1 MGKQKRIQQPF
12 QLTGN
17 FLGFVTKD
25 GFKVKGMRL
34 ETPEGEHYIKMT
46 REARASCFP
55 LPAVGMP
62 LQVIGEQKVDE
73 EDGTIT
79 YKARQVAIAPPRS
92 ATTAPTPISSPQP
105 QPKKQAAKPCILVCR
120 KSDCCK
126 RGGREVIAGLQK
138 ELGDRQMA
146 EQVVI
151 RETGCMKKC
160 KAGPNLVM
168 PDKTRHSRVR
178 PNDIPALLDKHGL
191 NGESDR
197 MAG

>member
-1 MGKQKRIQQPF
+1 MGKQKCIRQPF

-34 ETPEGEHYIKMT
+34 ETPEGERYIKMT
-46 REARASCFP
+46 KEARASCFP
-55 LPAVGMP
+55 LPTLGMP
-62 LQVIGEQKVDE
+62 LHVVGEQKVDD
-73 EDGTIT
+73 EDGIVT
-79 YKARQVAIAPPRS
+79 YKARQVAIATSLTKPVAPAQR
-92 ATTAPTPISSPQP
+92 PTPQVV
-105 QPKKQAAKPCILVCR
+105 QKQAAKPCILVCR

-126 RGGREVIAGLQK
+126 RGGREVIEGLYK
-138 ELGDRQMA
+138 ELGDRQIA
-146 EQVVI
+146 EQVII
-151 RETGCMKKC
+151 RETGCMKQC

-178 PNDIPALLDKHGL
+178 PQDVPHLLDQHGL
-191 NGESDR
+191 YGDR

>member
-1 MGKQKRIQQPF
+1 MGKPKRTHQTF

-17 FLGFVTKD
+17 FLGFVVKD
-25 GFKVKGMRL
+25 GFKVKGMRVA
-34 ETPEGEHYIKMT
+34 TSEGEHYIKLT

-62 LQVIGEQKVDE
+62 LQVIGEQKVDD
-73 EDGTIT
+73 EDGSIT
-79 YKARQVAIAPPRS
+79 YKARQIVVAPPLS
-92 ATTAPTPISSPQP
+92 TVMAPTPTPQP
-105 QPKKQAAKPCILVCR
+105 QRKKQATKACILVCR

-126 RGGREVIAGLQK
+126 RGGRELIAGLHK
-138 ELGDRQMA
+138 ELGDRQIA

-178 PNDIPALLDKHGL
+178 AKDIAALLDKHGL
-191 NGESDR
+191 SRDY